1 MSLVKHRELPLLTE
15 VCVWTRRG
23 PGGAHS
29 TARLEAV
36 CQEWG
41 AHSTSQDLFEMEVLL
56 VRGDGRRA
64 FC

>member
-1 MSLVKHRELPLLTE
+1 MSLVKHREPPLLTE

-29 TARLEAV
+29 TAGLEAV
-36 CQEWG
+36 SQEWG
-41 AHSTSQDLFEMEVLL
+41 ACGTSQDLFEMEVLL
-56 VRGDGRRA
+56 VHGDGRRA